1 MNAHA
6 LEKLWRNETG
16 MTSTEYAILLAVVSL
31 SAVVAFGEYST
42 EIQTIVNRTSNE
54 LLRISGIGCG

>member
-1 MNAHA
+1 VNAHA

-42 EIQTIVNRTSNE
+42 EIQTIVNRTSDE
-54 LLRISGIGCG
+54 LNRITGIGCG